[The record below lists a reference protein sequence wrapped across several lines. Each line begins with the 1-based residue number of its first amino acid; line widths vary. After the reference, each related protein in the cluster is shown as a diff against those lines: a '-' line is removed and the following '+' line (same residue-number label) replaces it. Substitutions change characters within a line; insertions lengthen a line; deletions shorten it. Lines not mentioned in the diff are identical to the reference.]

1 MQCRAARRRRQ
12 TVSVDET
19 YIGARQPTA
28 FQREAA
34 PKAMVMTLW
43 IMKPAARPRTTS
55 PTSEPTPFAKFC
67 SRRWP
72 QIDAGFRREQPL
84 SRDRRALR
92 GTRPCFM
99 QAAST
104 STRRLH
110 DQPERE
116 LLLLL
121 KRGIYGVYHHVS
133 KAHLGRYVHEFDFR
147 SKSLGETMAIAA
159 PELAFGFT
167 YKHDDKTFA
176 TCTSFPA
183 TSCDLTTAA
192 NGVGSTTLV
201 TAKKL
206 LSVAMVTSAKR
217 IAGTASTSCGY
228 QPPQRYTS
236 SAPRTR
242 IRARLGRLLRFRLC
256 CLGRMR
262 LALSARLAQLH
273 LGLRLRGHAH
283 QTAQ

>member
-1 MQCRAARRRRQ
+1 MTLMDHEAGRSSSHHIAN
-12 TVSVDET
+12 
-19 YIGARQPTA
+19 IGADTI
-28 FQREAA
+28 REVLFT
-34 PKAMVMTLW
+34 KGG
-43 IMKPAARPRTTS
+43 
-55 PTSEPTPFAKFC
+55 
-67 SRRWP
+67 P

-84 SRDRRALR
+84 SRRQASTTPKPRDRASRSPRVRQPAMASR
-92 GTRPCFM
+92 PTGTRTFS
-99 QAAST
+99 AI
-104 STRRLH
+104 
-110 DQPERE
+110 
-116 LLLLL
+116 L

>member
-1 MQCRAARRRRQ
+1 
-12 TVSVDET
+12 
-19 YIGARQPTA
+19 
-28 FQREAA
+28 
-34 PKAMVMTLW
+34 MTLVDHETGRSSSHH
-43 IMKPAARPRTTS
+43 IASVGADTVREVLFTKANRKSTLVSDEEQGCNAATGEHYEEATKP
-55 PTSEPTPFAKFC
+55 C
-67 SRRWP
+67 SMP
-72 QIDAGFRREQPL
+72 P
-84 SRDRRALR
+84 
-92 GTRPCFM
+92 
-99 QAAST
+99 AST
-104 STRRLH
+104 STGVGFSTNI
-110 DQPERE
+110 QRE

-133 KAHLGRYVHEFDFR
+133 PAHLGRYVTEFNFR